1 MKSKTSL
8 FNWTL
13 FKKDIFRVW
22 PFWVLQLVIFQM
34 LSSVKIFSSYLYF
47 KQKLTMGLTAN
58 YMASMQMRMLTFVC
72 GALYS
77 TIIAIICI
85 VSAVLVFSYL
95 NKRVESYMIHSFPIT
110 RQSLFVTHGLAG
122 FAMALGPILLTFVV
136 VFLEN
141 AVMQTNMGE
150 VLIQYMLQTAVMVI
164 FFYALACL
172 VVMVSGHSFMSIVI
186 YTVSNFLVYGL
197 EKLFYFTRL
206 FYSVDNVSYY
216 SMMDFSVSDLSLP
229 FTPVLSFLKLG
240 YRTRDLAWTWTD
252 TIARQLLEGAVYWYG
267 NDDFISVNANWKN
280 FGLSCFYLIPA
291 VIFIGLALL
300 LYKKRPLEYVGNN
313 LAFKWCKYVF
323 LWIFSMFGSLILL
336 TFLGVVGKQSFFAH
350 LTYRQIM
357 IVASL
362 LVGVFSLVFYIVGD
376 MILSKDFH
384 KWTRISWKW
393 ALALSASLACFF
405 AGMNFFYE
413 SSSVPDTA
421 RVSYV
426 TVSLGD
432 NNYAF
437 EDSAVIERLGQFQK
451 DFIAE
456 FGHRT
461 PEMGQETGSNVEFE
475 IEYTLKS
482 GRHIKRSYSV
492 LYNSYVDILS
502 RLGDFLNANVR
513 SFTQLMKPIADIG
526 PLMCTDITINY
537 YGEDG
542 VYMDSYSA
550 YPNNIRNE
558 LYVAMAED
566 LREGHLYVET
576 FGLYGDSSII
586 QNSDLIGAAFVS
598 FRADDVK
605 QDVMSI
611 CYVWITKDARHTI
624 EVMKKYDIYDYHDI
638 INQSQSE
645 DSAELMDSGRW
656 HVTE

>member
-13 FKKDIFRVW
+13 FKKDIARVW
-22 PFWVLQLVIFQM
+22 PFWVLQLFVFQM
-34 LSSVKIFSSYLYF
+34 MTSVKIFSGYLYF
-47 KQKLTMGLTAN
+47 KQKLTMGLTAS
-58 YMASMQMRMLTFVC
+58 YMASMQVRMLTFIS
-72 GALYS
+72 GTLYS

-122 FAMALGPILLTFVV
+122 FAMALGPILITFAV

-141 AVMQTNMGE
+141 AIIQTDMGE
-150 VLIQYMLQTAVMVI
+150 VLTQYMLQTVVMVI

-172 VVMVSGHSFMSIVI
+172 VVMVSGHGFMSIVI

-206 FYSVDNVSYY
+206 FYSVDSVSYY

-229 FTPVLSFLKLG
+229 FTPILSFLKLS
-240 YRTRDLAWTWTD
+240 YRTFNLGWTWMD
-252 TIARQLLEGAVYWYG
+252 LIAQQLLNGNVYWY
-267 NDDFISVNANWKN
+267 NNSDFISVNANWKN

-323 LWIFSMFGSLILL
+323 LWIFSMFGGLILL
-336 TFLGVVGKQSFFAH
+336 TFLGIVGKQSFFAH
-350 LTYRQIM
+350 LAYRHIM
-357 IVASL
+357 IVASV
-362 LVGVFSLVFYIVGD
+362 LVGVFSLIFYIVGD

-393 ALALSASLACFF
+393 ALALSASLACLF

-413 SSSVPDTA
+413 GSSVPDTA
-421 RVSYV
+421 RVSYA

-432 NNYAF
+432 NHYAF
-437 EDSAVIERLGQFQK
+437 EDSEDIERLGQFQK

-456 FGHRT
+456 FGQHT
-461 PEMGQETGSNVEFE
+461 PEMGQEAGSNIEFE
-475 IEYTLKS
+475 IEYVLKS

-502 RLGDFLNANVR
+502 RLGDFLNNNVH
-513 SFTQLMKPIADIG
+513 SFAQLMKPIADVG
-526 PLMCTDITINY
+526 PLVCTDISINY
-537 YGEDG
+537 YRENGAY
-542 VYMDSYSA
+542 VDSYTA
-550 YPNNIRNE
+550 YQNDIRNE
-558 LYVAMAED
+558 LYAAMAAD
-566 LREGHLYVET
+566 LREGHLYLET
-576 FGLYGDSSII
+576 FELYGGSSTIDE
-586 QNSDLIGAAFVS
+586 SDLIGAAFVS

-605 QDVMSI
+605 QDIMSM
-611 CYVWITKDARHTI
+611 CYVWITKDAEHTV
-624 EVMKKYDIYDYHDI
+624 EVMKKYDIYDYHDVM
-638 INQSQSE
+638 NQSQ
-645 DSAELMDSGRW
+645 DS
-656 HVTE
+656 V